1 MRNPIVI
8 MNNLKKHA
16 QTESYEY
23 KRIYRNLYNEELF
36 LLAYNKIYAKPG
48 NLTKGADGQT
58 IDGISLERIN
68 DIINQLRNGTYKP
81 NPARRT
87 YILKKNGKKRP
98 LGIPS
103 IDDKLVQETTRMIL
117 ESMWEDTFLH
127 CSHGFR
133 PKRSCHT
140 ALQQIQSTFN
150 GVRWF
155 VEGDISAYFDTIDH
169 EILVGILRRRI
180 KDERFIQLIRKFL
193 KAGYLEDRQYHV
205 TYSGIAQGSIISP
218 ILANIYLNELDKYM
232 MEIKKSFDTG
242 SARRRNPE
250 HRKAEAQK
258 YRIQKKYAPT
268 WKTLERLE
276 KSKIRQQVKALEQTM
291 VNTPF
296 ADPFDPQ
303 YRRLSYVRYADDF
316 LVGIIGSKSDALRI
330 KDDLSKFLSEMLNLS
345 LSAEKTLITHS
356 AKRAKFLSF
365 DITVARNN
373 NPRRNSKGTLT
384 RTHNYSVKLLIPKES
399 WLKRL
404 YAYEVIKI
412 RPKTP
417 NEPEKWYPIA
427 RNKIANKTDLEIIQQ
442 YNQEVRGLY
451 NYYRIAN
458 NAPVLHKFNYFMYY
472 SLLRTLAKK
481 YKKSMKQIRI
491 KYDIEG
497 KLGVRYKAKGVE
509 RIMLYY
515 HNGFRRDKSMAPK
528 YGDDVKIEYKYPFG
542 RYSPAYKLKQGI
554 CELCKAGNV
563 RILIHHVRKLNNLVG
578 DTPWNIRMIEMR
590 RKTLPVC
597 EHCFG
602 LIINAS

>member
-1 MRNPIVI
+1 M
-8 MNNLKKHA
+8 
-16 QTESYEY
+16 
-23 KRIYRNLYNEELF
+23 
-36 LLAYNKIYAKPG
+36 LAYNKIYAKPG

-117 ESMWEDTFLH
+117 ESIWEDTFLH

-133 PKRSCHT
+133 PQRSCHT

-150 GVRWF
+150 GVKWF

-169 EILVGILRRRI
+169 SILVRILRKRI
-180 KDERFIQLIRKFL
+180 KDERFIQLIWKFL
-193 KAGYLEDRQYHV
+193 KAGYLEDMQYHV
-205 TYSGIAQGSIISP
+205 TYSGTAQGSIISP
-218 ILANIYLNELDKYM
+218 ILANIYLNELDKHM
-232 MEIKKSFDTG
+232 MEIKKSFDMG
-242 SARRRNPE
+242 SARRRNSE

-258 YRIQKKYAPT
+258 YRIRKTYNPT
-268 WKTLERLE
+268 WITLDRAE
-276 KSKIRQQVKALEQTM
+276 KSKIRKQVKALEQTM
-291 VNTPF
+291 VNIPY
-296 ADPFDPQ
+296 ADPFDTQ

-316 LVGIIGSKSDALRI
+316 LIGIIGSKNDALRI
-330 KDDLSKFLSEMLNLS
+330 KDNIAKFLSDQLS
-345 LSAEKTLITHS
+345 LKLSAEKTLITHS

-384 RTHNYSVKLLIPKES
+384 RTHNYCVKLLIPKES
-399 WLKRL
+399 WVKKLH
-404 YAYEVIKI
+404 AYEVIKI
-412 RPKTP
+412 RPQTL
-417 NEPEKWYPIA
+417 NEPEKWHPIA
-427 RNKIANKTDLEIIQQ
+427 RNKIANKTDLEILQQ

-458 NAPVLHKFNYFMYY
+458 NASVLHKFNYFMYY

-491 KYDIEG
+491 KYDIDG
-497 KLGVRYKAKGVE
+497 KLGVRYKAKNVE
-509 RIMLYY
+509 RTMLYY
-515 HNGFRRDKSMAPK
+515 HDGFRRDKSVK
-528 YGDDVKIEYKYPFG
+528 VNYENDIKIEYKYPFG

-554 CELCKAGNV
+554 CELCKAVNV
-563 RILIHHVRKLNNLVG
+563 RILIHHVRKLNSLRA
-578 DTPWNIRMIEMR
+578 DTPWNIRMLELK

-602 LIINAS
+602 HIIHAS

>member
-1 MRNPIVI
+1 

-16 QTESYEY
+16 QTEGYEY
-23 KRIYRNLYNEELF
+23 QRIYRNMYNVELF

-48 NLTKGADGQT
+48 NMTKGADDKT
-58 IDGISLERIN
+58 IDGTSLERIN
-68 DIINQLRNGTYKP
+68 DIIDQLRNGTYKP
-81 NPARRT
+81 TPARRT

-103 IDDKLVQETTRMIL
+103 IDDKLVQEVTRMIL
-117 ESMWEDTFLH
+117 ESIWEDTFLK

-140 ALQQIQSTFN
+140 ALQQIQCTFN
-150 GVRWF
+150 GVKWF
-155 VEGDISAYFDTIDH
+155 IEGDISAYFDTIDH
-169 EILVGILRRRI
+169 DILVRILRKRI

-193 KAGYLEDRQYHV
+193 KAGYLEDRQYYV
-205 TYSGIAQGSIISP
+205 TYSGTAQGSIISP

-232 MEIKKSFDTG
+232 MEIKKSFDMG

-250 HRKAEAQK
+250 HRRAESQK
-258 YRIQKKYAPT
+258 YHIKKKCTST
-268 WKTLERLE
+268 WKTLDKAE
-276 KSKIRQQVKALEQTM
+276 KSKICKQVKALEKTM
-291 VNTPF
+291 VNIPY

-316 LVGIIGSKSDALRI
+316 LVGIIGSKDDALRI
-330 KDDLSKFLSEMLNLS
+330 KDDISKFLSERLGLS
-345 LSAEKTLITHS
+345 LSVEKTLITHS

-384 RTHNYSVKLLIPKES
+384 RTHNYCIKLLIPKES
-399 WLKRL
+399 WVKKLQ
-404 YAYEVIKI
+404 AYEVMKI
-412 RPKTP
+412 RPQTS
-417 NEPEKWYPIA
+417 NEPEKWHPIA
-427 RNKIANKTDLEIIQQ
+427 RNKLVNKTDLEIIQQ

-458 NAPVLHKFNYFMYY
+458 NASVLHKFNNFMYY

-481 YKKSMKQIRI
+481 YKKSVKQVRT
-491 KYDIEG
+491 KYDIDG
-497 KLGVRYKAKGVE
+497 KLGVKYKAKGVE
-509 RIMLYY
+509 RAVLYY
-515 HNGFRRDKSMAPK
+515 HNGFRRDKASETN

-542 RYSPAYKLKQGI
+542 RYSPAYKLKQGV
-554 CELCKAGNV
+554 CELCNAVNV
-563 RILIHHVRKLNNLVG
+563 RILIHHVRKLSSLIA
-578 DTPWNIRMIEMR
+578 DTPWNIRMINLR

-597 EHCFG
+597 EHCFSQ
-602 LIINAS
+602 IIHAS

>member
-1 MRNPIVI
+1 

-16 QTESYEY
+16 QTENYDY

-36 LLAYNKIYAKPG
+36 LLAYNKIYAKLG
-48 NLTKGADGQT
+48 NMTKGADGKT
-58 IDGISLERIN
+58 IDGTSLERIN
-68 DIINQLRNGTYKP
+68 NIINQLKNESYKP

-103 IDDKLVQETTRMIL
+103 IDDKLVQEVTRMIL
-117 ESMWEDTFLH
+117 ESIWEDTFLK

-140 ALQQIQSTFN
+140 ALQQIQCTFN
-150 GVRWF
+150 GVKWF
-155 VEGDISAYFDTIDH
+155 IEGDISAYFDTIDH
-169 EILVGILRRRI
+169 DILVRILRKRI

-193 KAGYLEDRQYHV
+193 KAGYLEDRQYCA
-205 TYSGIAQGSIISP
+205 TYSGTAQGSIISP

-232 MEIKKSFDTG
+232 MEIKNSFDIG

-258 YRIQKKYAPT
+258 YYIKKKYTST
-268 WKTLERLE
+268 WKTLDKAE
-276 KSKIRQQVKALEQTM
+276 KSKLCKQVKTLEKTM
-291 VNTPF
+291 VNIPY
-296 ADPFDPQ
+296 ADPFDPK

-316 LVGIIGSKSDALRI
+316 LVGIIGSKDDALRI
-330 KDDLSKFLSEMLNLS
+330 KDDISKFLSERLSLS

-373 NPRRNSKGTLT
+373 NPRRNSKGTLM
-384 RTHNYSVKLLIPKES
+384 RTHNYCIKLLIPKES
-399 WLKRL
+399 WVKKLH
-404 YAYEVIKI
+404 AYEVMKI
-412 RPKTP
+412 RPQTS
-417 NEPEKWYPIA
+417 NEPEKWHPIA
-427 RNKIANKTDLEIIQQ
+427 RNKLANKTDLEIIQQ
-442 YNQEVRGLY
+442 FNQEVRGLY

-458 NAPVLHKFNYFMYY
+458 NASVLHKFNNFMYY

-481 YKKSMKQIRI
+481 YKKSVKKIRI

-497 KLGVRYKAKGVE
+497 KLGVRYKTKGVE

-515 HNGFRRDKSMAPK
+515 HDGFRRDKSVK
-528 YGDDVKIEYKYPFG
+528 VNCENDVKIEYKYPFG

-554 CELCKAGNV
+554 CELCQAVNV
-563 RILIHHVRKLNNLVG
+563 RILIHHVRKLKSLRA
-578 DTPWNIRMIEMR
+578 DTPWNIRMIELR
-590 RKTLPVC
+590 RKSLPVC

-602 LIINAS
+602 HIIHAS